1 VLDKFPR
8 RRYLLTLSVSVI
20 VSGGMAAA
28 LVLLAPWTM
37 GWLST
42 ALVSSNI
49 MRVAALGNVF
59 LAAFTVNSSFIILLN
74 RPKALAA
81 IALVCA
87 LIVGLGG
94 AILGQLGFQDIVF
107 AYLGSCVT
115 AAGLSSLVLK
125 RLMRRP
131 GSLFL
136 ARF

>member
-1 VLDKFPR
+1 
-8 RRYLLTLSVSVI
+8 
-20 VSGGMAAA
+20 
-28 LVLLAPWTM
+28 
-37 GWLST
+37 
-42 ALVSSNI
+42 

-59 LAAFTVNSSFIILLN
+59 LAVFTVNSSFIILLN

-87 LIVGLGG
+87 CIVGVGG
-94 AILGQLGFQDIVF
+94 GILGQLGFQDIVF

-115 AAGLSSLVLK
+115 AAALSSLVLK